1 MGINN
6 VLCRHGET
14 SKGGNMARKKGSK
27 NRRRQNI
34 LQSNEQVFKEDG
46 VNQYYIGNKLGGTF
60 IGNDEIGYIHKST
73 MLGGHGY
80 SRTFGQM
87 IHRLRIQYWYRRF

>member
-1 MGINN
+1 
-6 VLCRHGET
+6 
-14 SKGGNMARKKGSK
+14 MARSKKNK
-27 NRRRQNI
+27 PI
-34 LQSNEQVFKEDG
+34 LKWNEQVFN
-46 VNQYYIGNKLGGTF
+46 NQYYVGNKLGGTF
-60 IGNDEIGYIHKST
+60 IGNDEIGYIHKFT